1 MSFYRPGHQGFA
13 NGRLIALDE
22 CSVQPPDR
30 NGRARIT
37 GLVPKQR
44 HVAYRSLQ
52 NATYAAL
59 LLPFFLLGCSALSL
73 PAEDAPASGP
83 DPTFNALVAD
93 HIKGSFKDYASYDAF
108 EISEY
113 RWVHSVKGWSWLT
126 CVRFQDKGRQLTYA
140 LFIKQKEIVEN
151 RYAVAT
157 DGCGAQTYS
166 QFDLMGGT
174 KSPGNSGLLAP
185 LY

>member
-1 MSFYRPGHQGFA
+1 MGF
-13 NGRLIALDE
+13 NCFGRMFSISA
-22 CSVQPPDR
+22 QP

-37 GLVPKQR
+37 GLIPKQR
-44 HVAYRSLQ
+44 HVVRRSSQ
-52 NATYAAL
+52 NAAYAAL
-59 LLPFFLLGCSALSL
+59 LSFFLLGCSALSS
-73 PAEDAPASGP
+73 PKEDAPSSGP
-83 DPTFNALVAD
+83 DPTFNTLVAD
-93 HIKGSFKDYASYDAF
+93 HIKGSFKDYASYDTF

-126 CVRFQDKGRQLTYA
+126 CVRFQDKGRRLTYA
-140 LFIKQKEIVEN
+140 LFIKPKEIVEN

-166 QFDLMGGT
+166 PFELMGGT
-174 KSPGNSGLLAP
+174 RSPGNSELLEP

>member
-1 MSFYRPGHQGFA
+1 MSFYRVRHQGFA
-13 NGRLIALDE
+13 NGRLIALNE
-22 CSVQPPDR
+22 CSIQPPAR

-37 GLVPKQR
+37 GLIAKQR
-44 HVAYRSLQ
+44 HIAYRSLQ
-52 NATYAAL
+52 NATCAAL

-73 PAEDAPASGP
+73 PTEEAPAAGP
-83 DPTFNALVAD
+83 DPAFNTLIAE

-113 RWVHSVKGWSWLT
+113 RWVHSAKGWSWVT
-126 CVRFQDKGRQLTYA
+126 CVHFQDKGRRLTYA

-174 KSPGNSGLLAP
+174 KSSGNSGLLEP